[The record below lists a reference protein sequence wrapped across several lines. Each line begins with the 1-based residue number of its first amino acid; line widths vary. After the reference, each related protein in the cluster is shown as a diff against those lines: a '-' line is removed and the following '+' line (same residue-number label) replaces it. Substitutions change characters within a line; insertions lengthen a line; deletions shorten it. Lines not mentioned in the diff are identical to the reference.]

1 MKKVLVILGV
11 IASINTFGQT
21 PTVKTTTTS
30 KFNYR
35 VGIATGLPVDVNVEE
50 SRLKTSSTMGEVSYK
65 NTKLSKKITLTAN
78 AGYLRFTSTDGMG
91 YAKIPVMVGVRYP
104 INETFYF
111 GASAGPSF
119 YNKKEN
125 GTTELVYSPYVG
137 LQVKKISCDFR
148 YLNFTRK
155 DYVQKTIGLVFGYTL

>member
-1 MKKVLVILGV
+1 M
-11 IASINTFGQT
+11 
-21 PTVKTTTTS
+21 
-30 KFNYR
+30 
-35 VGIATGLPVDVNVEE
+35 
-50 SRLKTSSTMGEVSYK
+50 KTSSTMGEVSYK
-65 NTKLSKKITLTAN
+65 NTKVSKKISLTAN
-78 AGYLRFTSTDGMG
+78 VGYLRFTSVDGNG

-125 GTTELVYSPYVG
+125 GETEFGYSPYIG
-137 LQVKKISCDFR
+137 FQVKKLSADFR

-155 DYVQKTIGLVFGYTL
+155 YYVQKTLGIVFSYTL